1 MPPILSSLVAS
12 LARPGGNLT
21 GLSRLTAELLGK
33 NLELMKEAAPRAI
46 RVAVLSKPTNPG
58 HPAMVR
64 NAKRAAD
71 SLGLEVKIV
80 GAGVPNE
87 QQGTF
92 SAMAREHASALLVL
106 ADGMFRERC
115 YSGRTR

>member
-1 MPPILSSLVAS
+1 
-12 LARPGGNLT
+12 
-21 GLSRLTAELLGK
+21 
-33 NLELMKEAAPRAI
+33 
-46 RVAVLSKPTNPG
+46 
-58 HPAMVR
+58 MVR
-64 NAKRAAD
+64 NTKRAAD
-71 SLGLEVKIV
+71 SLGLERKIV

-87 QQGTF
+87 LEGTY